1 MIRIAGIVLACSVL
15 VPAAAGTSS
24 TRSPV
29 ALTASPSRVMLAG
42 TGRATIHIAN
52 AGSRPIAVDAQR
64 AGFALDLRGRPR
76 IVARSGPRAA
86 TSWLTV
92 RPRRLVLRP
101 GASASLTVAA
111 TLPPRVE
118 PGDHDAL
125 VLLTTRPQRAA
136 GVAVRMRIGIVV
148 VVRAPGR
155 IVRRL
160 ELRRLRVLRAGRG
173 RTLELLVVNHGN
185 VTERLG
191 RGRIVIRLVHRGR
204 SVAMLRHSSRQLLPR
219 TRGVALFPYRG
230 RVRGWVTARASVSWG
245 SGRVQHRA
253 FRLRL

>member
-101 GASASLTVAA
+101 GANASLTVACDAA
-111 TLPPRVE
+111 TPRRAGGSRRARA
-118 PGDHDAL
+118 PHHAPAARRGRRRADAHRHRGR
-125 VLLTTRPQRAA
+125 RPRTGQDRAPARVAPASRAA
-136 GVAVRMRIGIVV
+136 GGA
-148 VVRAPGR
+148 
-155 IVRRL
+155 
-160 ELRRLRVLRAGRG
+160 
-173 RTLELLVVNHGN
+173 
-185 VTERLG
+185 RLG
-191 RGRIVIRLVHRGR
+191 R
-204 SVAMLRHSSRQLLPR
+204 SSFSLSI
-219 TRGVALFPYRG
+219 
-230 RVRGWVTARASVSWG
+230 TAT
-245 SGRVQHRA
+245 
-253 FRLRL
+253 